1 MPTADAEHM
10 RTRDVPAKMKPS
22 ESRASVRRSARCLPL
37 CLLLLAACATER
49 PQNIGL
55 TEGRLSPCP
64 SSPNCASSLAQDSS
78 HRVEPFRYTGNRDAA
93 RARLLAAIGTLS
105 GERIVRDDADYL
117 HVEVTTQIMRFVDDL
132 EFHFV
137 GDGLIHVRS
146 ASRVG
151 HSDLGVNRKRVEA
164 LRQAFGGE

>member
-1 MPTADAEHM
+1 
-10 RTRDVPAKMKPS
+10 MKPS
-22 ESRASVRRSARCLPL
+22 ESRASVRLSTCWLAL

-49 PQNIGL
+49 PHNLGL

-64 SSPNCASSLAQDSS
+64 SSPNCVSSLAEDAS
-78 HRVEPFRYTGNRDAA
+78 HRVEPLRHAGEQEAA

-105 GERIVRDDADYL
+105 RKRIVRDDADYL
-117 HVEVTTQIMRFVDDL
+117 HVEVTTPIMRFVDDL
-132 EFHFV
+132 EFHFA
-137 GDGLIHVRS
+137 GDGVIHVRS

-164 LRQAFGGE
+164 LRRAFGSG